1 MGHRWRSPSGLR
13 GRRPPGR
20 GPAHRSRAPSAR
32 PATLRAPPSRRVFA
46 CRRSPAHRG
55 RTDHAIRRS
64 GLTPPDR
71 DRGHPRES
79 VQPPYLH
86 FYFIDPHRW

>member
-1 MGHRWRSPSGLR
+1 
-13 GRRPPGR
+13 
-20 GPAHRSRAPSAR
+20 
-32 PATLRAPPSRRVFA
+32 VFA

-86 FYFIDPHRW
+86 FYFIDPHR